1 MSCRMN
7 MSIMI
12 TLHEREGKNKI
23 EIDFIFKHNFHL
35 SFTVY
40 GGEILLPKP
49 FVFHFALFS
58 VFIERWR
65 WDRSQVSNSFKV
77 LLHSVNKIL
86 FNTLKNDYLKYKW
99 SLQYLMSFS
108 KHKNRMIF
116 LFNVLSALVSSH
128 RKNKK
133 QKIGG
138 KEWIVWI
145 VHHRLCRK
153 FYGNYSSEMMEVV
166 LFKGLLFLSTHIFNC
181 LCRWKCSHMHMLFS
195 LFDTCKQKTRQNV
208 KGNKQNTKYMKLL
221 SVPPFNAHSNKML
234 KNETYTRLMLL
245 SLFTL

>member
-1 MSCRMN
+1 MIIL
-7 MSIMI
+7 SISEAYNTWCPLVNIKSKDFYSMFFQHWFPG
-12 TLHEREGKNKI
+12 T
-23 EIDFIFKHNFHL
+23 EIKME
-35 SFTVY
+35 S
-40 GGEILLPKP
+40 
-49 FVFHFALFS
+49 
-58 VFIERWR
+58 
-65 WDRSQVSNSFKV
+65 
-77 LLHSVNKIL
+77 
-86 FNTLKNDYLKYKW
+86 
-99 SLQYLMSFS
+99 
-108 KHKNRMIF
+108 
-116 LFNVLSALVSSH
+116 
-128 RKNKK
+128 
-133 QKIGG
+133 
-138 KEWIVWI
+138 KEWVVWI

-245 SLFTL
+245 LLFTL